1 MQTPIAVTI
10 TVETFQTEVVD
21 RSQSMPVVV
30 LFWAEQVP
38 PSVQTKALLETLLDQ
53 YAGKFA
59 LALSDVAIDQNL
71 AQRLQVPGLPCIRVV
86 HKGQIVDQ
94 LDGPAEE
101 QQLRAILDQHTQSLD
116 DAIAGDL
123 QQVLER
129 GDFETATRLLQA
141 AIEEEPNNQ
150 SLRVDLA
157 DVLVRKGDLEDA
169 RTVLASIKDD
179 TAERQRPQT
188 RLEFLE
194 EAAGMPTLEE
204 LLSIVAS
211 DDADLEAKYQLAVRH
226 VAAEEYEQAL
236 LVSLDILRADR
247 EFREDLGRT
256 TMIRV
261 FEVLGKG
268 NELAGKYRRKMFN
281 LMH

>member
-1 MQTPIAVTI
+1 MQTPIAVTV

-211 DDADLEAKYQLAVRH
+211 DDADLEAKYQLAVCH

>member
-1 MQTPIAVTI
+1 MQTPIAVTV

-59 LALSDVAIDQNL
+59 LALSDVATDQNL

-101 QQLRAILDQHTQSLD
+101 QQLRATLDQHTQSLD

-194 EAAGMPTLEE
+194 EAAGMPRLEE

>member
-1 MQTPIAVTI
+1 MQTPIAVTV

-194 EAAGMPTLEE
+194 EAAGMPALEE

-211 DDADLEAKYQLAVRH
+211 DDADLEAKDQLAVRH

-236 LVSLDILRADR
+236 LVSLDILRTDR

>member
-1 MQTPIAVTI
+1 MQTPIAVTV

-59 LALSDVAIDQNL
+59 LALSDVATDQNL

-169 RTVLASIKDD
+169 RTVLANIKDD

-188 RLEFLE
+188 RLEFVE

>member
-1 MQTPIAVTI
+1 MQTPIAVTV

-59 LALSDVAIDQNL
+59 LALSDVATDQNL

-204 LLSIVAS
+204 LLRIVAS

>member
-1 MQTPIAVTI
+1 MQTPIAVTV

-129 GDFETATRLLQA
+129 GDFETAIRLLQA

>member
-1 MQTPIAVTI
+1 MQTPIAVTV

-194 EAAGMPTLEE
+194 EAAGMPALEE

>member
-1 MQTPIAVTI
+1 MQTPIAVTV

-59 LALSDVAIDQNL
+59 LALSDVATDQNL

-129 GDFETATRLLQA
+129 GDFETAIRLLQA

-211 DDADLEAKYQLAVRH
+211 DDTDLEAKYQLAVRH

>member
-1 MQTPIAVTI
+1 MQTPIAVTV

-59 LALSDVAIDQNL
+59 LALSDVATDQNL

-129 GDFETATRLLQA
+129 GDFETATRVLQA

-194 EAAGMPTLEE
+194 EAAGMPALEE

-226 VAAEEYEQAL
+226 VAAEEYERAL

>member
-1 MQTPIAVTI
+1 MQTPIAVTV

-59 LALSDVAIDQNL
+59 LALSDVATDQNL

-129 GDFETATRLLQA
+129 GDFETAIRLLQA

-211 DDADLEAKYQLAVRH
+211 DDTDLEAKYQLAVCH

-268 NELAGKYRRKMFN
+268 NELAGKYRRK
-281 LMH
+281 

>member
-1 MQTPIAVTI
+1 MQTPIAVTV

-59 LALSDVAIDQNL
+59 LALSDVATDQNL

-129 GDFETATRLLQA
+129 GDFETAIRLLQA

-194 EAAGMPTLEE
+194 EAAGIPTLEE

>member
-1 MQTPIAVTI
+1 MQTPTAINVTI
-10 TVETFQTEVVD
+10 ETFQTEVVD
-21 RSQSMPVVV
+21 RSQSMPIVV

-38 PSVQTKALLETLLDQ
+38 PSVQTKDQLELMLGQ

-59 LALSDVAIDQNL
+59 LALSDVALDQNL

-94 LDGPAEE
+94 LDGPADE
-101 QQLRAILDQHTQSLD
+101 QQLRSMLDQHTQSLD

-123 QQVLER
+123 QQVLQSK
-129 GDFETATRLLQA
+129 DFETAVKLLQA

-157 DVLVRKGDLEDA
+157 DVLVRKGDLDDA

-179 TAERQRPQT
+179 TADRQRPQT

-194 EAAGMPTLEE
+194 EAAAMPE
-204 LLSIVAS
+204 LQSLLAAVDENAT
-211 DDADLEAKYQLAVRH
+211 DLELKYQLAVRYM
-226 VAAEEYEQAL
+226 AQELYEQAL
-236 LVSLDILRADR
+236 LVSLDILQADR
-247 EFREDLGRT
+247 TFRDDIGRL
-256 TMIRV
+256 TMIRI

>member
-1 MQTPIAVTI
+1 MQTPIAVTV

-21 RSQSMPVVV
+21 RSQSMPVFV

-59 LALSDVAIDQNL
+59 LALSDVATDQNL

-211 DDADLEAKYQLAVRH
+211 DDADLEAKYQLAVCH

>member
-1 MQTPIAVTI
+1 MQTPIAVTV
-10 TVETFQTEVVD
+10 TFETFQTEVVD

-59 LALSDVAIDQNL
+59 LALSDVATDQNL

-129 GDFETATRLLQA
+129 GDFETAIRLLQA

-157 DVLVRKGDLEDA
+157 DVLVRKGDLENA

>member
-1 MQTPIAVTI
+1 MQTPIAVTV

-59 LALSDVAIDQNL
+59 LALSDVATDQNL

-129 GDFETATRLLQA
+129 GDFETAIRLLQA

-150 SLRVDLA
+150 SLLVDLA

-211 DDADLEAKYQLAVRH
+211 DDADLEAKYQLAVCH

>member
-1 MQTPIAVTI
+1 MQTPIAVTV

-59 LALSDVAIDQNL
+59 LALSDVATDQNL

-94 LDGPAEE
+94 LDGPAED

-129 GDFETATRLLQA
+129 GDFETAIRLLQA

>member
-1 MQTPIAVTI
+1 MQTPTAINVTI
-10 TVETFQTEVVD
+10 ETFQAEVVD

-38 PSVQTKALLETLLDQ
+38 PSVQTKDQLEQMLGQ

-59 LALSDVAIDQNL
+59 LALSDVALDQNL

-94 LDGPAEE
+94 LDGPADE
-101 QQLRAILDQHTQSLD
+101 QQLRSMLDQHTQSLD

-123 QQVLER
+123 QQVLQSK
-129 GDFETATRLLQA
+129 DFETAVKLLQA

-150 SLRVDLA
+150 TLRVDLA
-157 DVLVRKGDLEDA
+157 DVLVRKGDLDDA

-179 TAERQRPQT
+179 TADRQRPQT

-194 EAAGMPTLEE
+194 EAAAMPE
-204 LLSIVAS
+204 LQPLLAAA
-211 DDADLEAKYQLAVRH
+211 DEDATDLELKYQLAVRYI
-226 VAAEEYEQAL
+226 AQELYEQAL
-236 LVSLDILRADR
+236 LVSLDILQADR
-247 EFREDLGRT
+247 AFRDDIGRL
-256 TMIRV
+256 TMIRI

>member
-1 MQTPIAVTI
+1 MQTPIAVTV
-10 TVETFQTEVVD
+10 TFETFQTEVVD

-194 EAAGMPTLEE
+194 EAAGMPALEE

>member
-1 MQTPIAVTI
+1 MQTPIAVTV

-53 YAGKFA
+53 YGGKFA
-59 LALSDVAIDQNL
+59 LALSDVATDQNL

-129 GDFETATRLLQA
+129 GDFETAIRLLQA

-211 DDADLEAKYQLAVRH
+211 DDADLEAKYQLAVCH

>member
-1 MQTPIAVTI
+1 MQTPTSVNV

-38 PSVQTKALLETLLDQ
+38 PSVQTKIQLEQMLDQ

-101 QQLRAILDQHTQSLD
+101 QQLRTMLDQHTQSLD

-129 GDFETATRLLQA
+129 GDFATAVTLLQA

-157 DVLVRKGDLEDA
+157 DVLVRKGDLDDA
-169 RTVLASIKDD
+169 RTVIASIKDD
-179 TAERQRPQT
+179 TADRQRPQT
-188 RLEFLE
+188 RLEFME

-204 LLSIVAS
+204 LQTTVAA
-211 DDADLEAKYQLAVRH
+211 DDADLEAKYQLAVRQ

-236 LVSLDILRADR
+236 LVCLDILRTDR
-247 EFREDLGRT
+247 EFREDLGRL

>member
-1 MQTPIAVTI
+1 MQTPIAVTV

-59 LALSDVAIDQNL
+59 LALSDVATDQNL

-194 EAAGMPTLEE
+194 EAAGMPRLEE

>member
-1 MQTPIAVTI
+1 MQTPTSVNV

-38 PSVQTKALLETLLDQ
+38 PSVQTKNQLEQMLDQ

-101 QQLRAILDQHTQSLD
+101 QQLRTMLDQHTQSLD

-129 GDFETATRLLQA
+129 GDFSTAVTLLQA

-157 DVLVRKGDLEDA
+157 DVLVRKGDLDDA
-169 RTVLASIKDD
+169 RTVIASIKDD
-179 TAERQRPQT
+179 TADRQRPQT
-188 RLEFLE
+188 RLEFME
-194 EAAGMPTLEE
+194 EAAGMPTLED
-204 LLSIVAS
+204 LQTAVAA
-211 DDADLEAKYQLAVRH
+211 DDADLEAKYQLAVRQ

-236 LVSLDILRADR
+236 LVCLDILRTDR
-247 EFREDLGRT
+247 EFREDLGRL

>member
-1 MQTPIAVTI
+1 MQTPIAVTV

-59 LALSDVAIDQNL
+59 LALSDVATDQNL

-129 GDFETATRLLQA
+129 GDFETAIRLLQA

-150 SLRVDLA
+150 SLRFDLA
-157 DVLVRKGDLEDA
+157 DVLVRMGDLEDA
-169 RTVLASIKDD
+169 RTFLASIKDD

-194 EAAGMPTLEE
+194 EAAGMPRLEE

>member
-1 MQTPIAVTI
+1 MQTPIAVTV

-59 LALSDVAIDQNL
+59 LALSDVATDQNL

-129 GDFETATRLLQA
+129 GDFETAIRLLQA

-268 NELAGKYRRKMFN
+268 NELAGKFRRKMFN